1 MNDTLYAIH
10 TLVTASFLT
19 LATLGA
25 WSLVWREARSKH
37 KSQHKNRRQP

>member
-1 MNDTLYAIH
+1 MNDTLYAVH
-10 TLVTASFLT
+10 TIVSASFLT

-37 KSQHKNRRQP
+37 NNQHKNRRH

>member
-1 MNDTLYAIH
+1 MSDTLYAIH
-10 TLVTASFLT
+10 TLFAASFLT

-37 KSQHKNRRQP
+37 KSQQQKTRRH

>member
-1 MNDTLYAIH
+1 MSDPLYVIHAI
-10 TLVTASFLT
+10 VSASFLT

-37 KSQHKNRRQP
+37 KNQHKNRRH